1 MTLREEIFKDSGL
14 TVAEQFCFRTTL
26 DKDRQE
32 FFDKCT
38 EPELKLWWK
47 QAESMNNKVV
57 ATFCKNLHK
66 RKFSK

>member
-32 FFDKCT
+32 FFDQCT
-38 EPELKLWWK
+38 EPELKLWW
-47 QAESMNNKVV
+47 QQSGSDI
-57 ATFCKNLHK
+57 L
-66 RKFSK
+66 